1 MRAIFYSNKGPV
13 RNHNE
18 DALFVAGN
26 IITGCS
32 MSLPAE
38 VEIESS
44 EGCFVVIDGMG
55 GYEGGEKAARI
66 VATSF
71 MCKSEDWNISS
82 SDANDKITSVLNEAV
97 KRIAVIVQE
106 KPELSAMG
114 AVIAGVVFSADKM
127 FIFNCG
133 DCRVYRQQGQYLE
146 KLSHDHSVVQELFDM
161 GEIEE
166 DEMRT
171 HAKKNA
177 VTACVS
183 AKAADLDI
191 YIREIL
197 HKGNERFL
205 VCSDGV
211 WEAMSIDEI
220 EECLCENAL
229 ETANNLA
236 EKLFAMQEQ
245 CNDNVSFIII
255 ES

>member
-1 MRAIFYSNKGPV
+1 MRAIFYSNKGPM
-13 RNHNE
+13 RDHNE
-18 DALFVAGN
+18 DALFVGGN

-32 MSLPAE
+32 MSLPTE
-38 VEIESS
+38 IEIESS

-71 MCKSEDWNISS
+71 MLKSEDCKISN

-97 KRIAVIVQE
+97 KRIAVTVQE

-146 KLSHDHSVVQELFDM
+146 KLSHDHSVVQELFDL

-171 HAKKNA
+171 HVKKNA

-183 AKAADLDI
+183 GKAEDVDI
-191 YIREIL
+191 YVREL
-197 HKGNERFL
+197 HKGNERLL

-236 EKLFAMQEQ
+236 EKLFAMQER